1 MNFYGEVGFEK
12 SGFAFLK
19 GLGKMSEKIITVL
32 GSTGS
37 IGEQAL
43 DVARM
48 HGYRINA
55 LTASKNTDI
64 IEKQARE
71 FKPVKVAMADEAAA
85 ADLKIKLADTDIKVL
100 SGVDGV
106 SECAADN
113 SEAIVLNSIVG
124 MAGLVPT
131 LNAVDAGCKIAL
143 ANKETLVAG
152 GQLVMSRAKEKGV
165 DILPVDS
172 EHSAIFQALQ
182 GMNDK
187 KELKRLILT
196 ASGGPFFGKTKAELA
211 DVTVAQALKH
221 PNWSMGAKITIDSAS
236 MMNKGLELIEAVWLF
251 DVNPKDVDIVV
262 HRQSIVHSL
271 VEFVDNSVIAQLG
284 VPDMR
289 IPIQY
294 ALTYPQ
300 RFESPVKQ
308 LRLEEWQTL
317 TFDKP
322 DYDTFECINLC
333 RSAIELGGLCTAAVN
348 SANEMANELF
358 REGKIGFLDIARLVS
373 GALDNCKR
381 VDTYSLEDVLETD
394 IWAREYVR
402 KSI

>member
-1 MNFYGEVGFEK
+1 M
-12 SGFAFLK
+12 SD
-19 GLGKMSEKIITVL
+19 KMITVL

-64 IEKQARE
+64 IENQARE
-71 FKPVKVAMADEAAA
+71 FKPKKVAMADENAAE
-85 ADLKIKLADTDIKVL
+85 DLKIRLADTDIKVL

-106 SECAADN
+106 GECAADN
-113 SEAIVLNSIVG
+113 SDAIVLNSIVG

-131 LNAVDAGCKIAL
+131 LSAVDAGCKIAL

-152 GQLVMSRAKEKGV
+152 GKLVMGKAAEKGV

-187 KELKRLILT
+187 KELKRIILT
-196 ASGGPFFGKTKAELA
+196 ASGGPFFGKTRKDLEN
-211 DVTVAQALKH
+211 VTVAQALKH

-251 DVNPKDVDIVV
+251 DVLPKDVDIVV

-271 VEFVDNSVIAQLG
+271 IEFVDNSVIAQLG

-308 LRLEEWQTL
+308 LRLEDWQTL

-322 DYDTFECINLC
+322 DYDTFECINIC
-333 RSAIELGGLCTAAVN
+333 RRAIEIGGLCTAAVN

-358 REGKIGFLDIARLVS
+358 REGKIGFLDIADIVAD
-373 GALDNCKR
+373 ALENCVR
-381 VDTYSLEDVLETD
+381 VDDYSLEDVLETD
-394 IWAREYVR
+394 KWARDFVR
-402 KSI
+402 NSIRR

>member
-1 MNFYGEVGFEK
+1 
-12 SGFAFLK
+12 
-19 GLGKMSEKIITVL
+19 MSEKIITVL

-37 IGEQAL
+37 IGDQAL

-71 FKPVKVAMADEAAA
+71 FKPAKVAMADEASAA
-85 ADLKIKLADTDIKVL
+85 ELKIRLADTEIKVL
-100 SGVDGV
+100 SGVGGV
-106 SECAADN
+106 CECAADN
-113 SEAIVLNSIVG
+113 SQAIVLNSIVG

-131 LNAVDAGCKIAL
+131 LNAIDAGCKIAL

-152 GQLVMSRAKEKGV
+152 GQLVMSKAKEKGV

-182 GMNDK
+182 GMNEK

-196 ASGGPFFGKTKAELA
+196 ASGGPFFGKTKEELA
-211 DVTVAQALKH
+211 EVTVAQALKH
-221 PNWSMGAKITIDSAS
+221 PNWNMGAKITIDSAS

-251 DVNPKDVDIVV
+251 DVKPKDVDIVV

-271 VEFVDNSVIAQLG
+271 IEFVDNSVIAQLG

-294 ALTYPQ
+294 ALTYPK

-308 LRLEEWQTL
+308 LRLEDWQTL

-333 RSAIELGGLCTAAVN
+333 RNAIELGGLCTAAVN

-373 GALDNCKR
+373 ATLENCKR
-381 VDTYSLEDVLETD
+381 VDIYSLDDVLETD
-394 IWAREYVR
+394 IWAREFVR

>member
-1 MNFYGEVGFEK
+1 
-12 SGFAFLK
+12 
-19 GLGKMSEKIITVL
+19 MSDKIISVL

-64 IEKQARE
+64 IENQARE
-71 FKPVKVAMADEAAA
+71 FKPKMVAMADENAAK
-85 ADLKIKLADTDIKVL
+85 DLEIRLADTDIKVL
-100 SGVDGV
+100 SGVEGV
-106 SECAADN
+106 SKCAADN
-113 SEAIVLNSIVG
+113 SDAIVLNSIVG

-131 LNAVDAGCKIAL
+131 LSAVDAGCKIAL

-152 GQLVMSRAKEKGV
+152 GRLVMGKAAEKGV

-187 KELKRLILT
+187 KELKRIILT
-196 ASGGPFFGKTKAELA
+196 ASGGPFFGKTRKDLEN
-211 DVTVAQALKH
+211 VTVAQALKH

-251 DVNPKDVDIVV
+251 DVLPKDVDIVV

-271 VEFVDNSVIAQLG
+271 IEFVDNSVIAQLG

-308 LRLEEWQTL
+308 LRLEDWQTL

-322 DYDTFECINLC
+322 DYDTFECINIC
-333 RSAIELGGLCTAAVN
+333 RRAIELGGLCTAAVN

-358 REGKIGFLDIARLVS
+358 REGKIGFLDIARIVAD
-373 GALDNCKR
+373 ALENCVR
-381 VDTYSLEDVLETD
+381 VENYSLEDVLETD
-394 IWAREYVR
+394 KWAREFVR
-402 KSI
+402 NSIRR

>member
-1 MNFYGEVGFEK
+1 
-12 SGFAFLK
+12 
-19 GLGKMSEKIITVL
+19 MSEKIITVL

-113 SEAIVLNSIVG
+113 SQAIVLNSIVG

-271 VEFVDNSVIAQLG
+271 IEFVDNSVIAQLG

-333 RSAIELGGLCTAAVN
+333 RSAIERGGLCTAAVN